1 MSLSDIFAPIR
12 KELESFDRELKIQ
25 LETDSPL
32 IYELTKHLFASP
44 GKKLRPTLLF
54 LSSKVLGND
63 GEEAIFPALALELI
77 HTATLLHDDVIDEAE
92 TRRGRETVNH
102 RWTNLVSVLMGD
114 YLFAKAFK
122 ILVKTGVP
130 ELLDI
135 VSRATE
141 RVSIGELEQVAELG
155 NAEIEESR
163 YLEVISKKT
172 ASLFACAGECGQVLA
187 GDNSHKGAVFRDF
200 GENFGVAFQI
210 TDDLL
215 DLTGDA
221 QTTGKDVGN
230 DLKSGWITLPVIHAL
245 RQSPEKEGLAIVELI
260 NNDFRDGDL
269 PLIINFINAYGGLEY
284 ARKRAEFFRDE
295 ALSSI
300 ANLEPSE
307 HKRSLEE
314 LANFVVDRK
323 K

>member
-1 MSLSDIFAPIR
+1 MSDIFAPIQ

-32 IYELTKHLFASP
+32 IYQVTRHLFASP

-63 GEEAIFPALALELI
+63 GKEAVFPALALELI

-102 RWTNLVSVLMGD
+102 HWNNLVSVLMGD

-130 ELLDI
+130 GLQEV

-141 RVSIGELEQVAELG
+141 RVSVGGLEQVAELG
-155 NAEIEESR
+155 NTGLEERR

-172 ASLFACAGECGQVLA
+172 ASLFACAGESGAVLA
-187 GDNSHKGAVFRDF
+187 GGDPHKRAAFRDF
-200 GENFGVAFQI
+200 GENFGIAFQV

-215 DLTGDA
+215 DLTGDS
-221 QTTGKDVGN
+221 QMTGKGVGN

-245 RQSPEKEGLAIVELI
+245 RESPEKEGRAIAELI
-260 NNDFRDGDL
+260 NNEFKDGDL
-269 PLIINFINAYGGLEY
+269 PLIIDFVRNYGGLEY
-284 ARKRAEFFRDE
+284 ARRRAEFFRDE

>member
-1 MSLSDIFAPIR
+1 MSLNKIFVPIR
-12 KELESFDRELKIQ
+12 EELESFDRELKIQ

-32 IYELTKHLFASP
+32 IYQLTKHLFTSP

-54 LSSKVLGND
+54 LSSRVLGND
-63 GEEAIFPALALELI
+63 GEEAVFPALALELI
-77 HTATLLHDDVIDEAE
+77 HTATLLHDDVIDESE
-92 TRRGRETVNH
+92 SRRGRETVNH
-102 RWTNLVSVLMGD
+102 RWNNLAAVLLGD

-122 ILVKTGVP
+122 ILVKAGVP
-130 ELLDI
+130 ELLEI
-135 VSRATE
+135 VSKATE

-155 NAEIEESR
+155 NTEIEESR

-172 ASLFACAGECGQVLA
+172 ASLFACAGECGQILA
-187 GDNSHKGAVFRDF
+187 GDNSHNGAIFRDF
-200 GENFGVAFQI
+200 GENFGIAFQI

-221 QTTGKDVGN
+221 KTTGKEVGK
-230 DLKSGWITLPVIHAL
+230 DLRSGWITLPVIHAL
-245 RQSPEKEGLAIVELI
+245 RQSPEKEGLGIVELI
-260 NNDFRDGDL
+260 NNDFKDRDL
-269 PLIINFINAYGGLEY
+269 SLILNFINRYGGLEY

-300 ANLEPSE
+300 ANLKPSE

-314 LANFVVDRK
+314 LANFVVGRK

>member
-1 MSLSDIFAPIR
+1 MSAIFVPIQ

-32 IYELTKHLFASP
+32 IYQVTRHLFASP

-63 GEEAIFPALALELI
+63 GKEAVFPALALELI

-102 RWTNLVSVLMGD
+102 HWNNLVSVLMGD

-130 ELLDI
+130 GLQEV

-141 RVSIGELEQVAELG
+141 RVSVGELEQVAELG
-155 NAEIEESR
+155 NTGIEESR

-172 ASLFACAGECGQVLA
+172 ASLFACAGESGAVLA
-187 GDNSHKGAVFRDF
+187 GGDPHKRAAFRDF
-200 GENFGVAFQI
+200 GENFGIAFQV

-215 DLTGDA
+215 DLTGDS
-221 QTTGKDVGN
+221 QMTGKGVGN

-245 RQSPEKEGLAIVELI
+245 RESPEKEGRAIAELI
-260 NNDFRDGDL
+260 NNEFKDGDL
-269 PLIINFINAYGGLEY
+269 PLIIDFINAHGGLEY

>member
-1 MSLSDIFAPIR
+1 MSDIFAPIQ

-32 IYELTKHLFASP
+32 IYQVTRHLFASP

-54 LSSKVLGND
+54 LSSKLLGND
-63 GEEAIFPALALELI
+63 GKEAVFPALALELI

-102 RWTNLVSVLMGD
+102 HWNNLAAVLMGD

-130 ELLDI
+130 ELQEV

-141 RVSIGELEQVAELG
+141 RVSVGELEQVAELG
-155 NAEIEESR
+155 NTEIEESR

-187 GDNSHKGAVFRDF
+187 GDNSHKGAIFRDF
-200 GENFGVAFQI
+200 GENFGIAFQV

-215 DLTGDA
+215 DLTGDS
-221 QTTGKDVGN
+221 QMTGKGVGN

-245 RQSPEKEGLAIVELI
+245 RESPEKEGRAIAELI
-260 NNDFRDGDL
+260 NNEFKDGDL
-269 PLIINFINAYGGLEY
+269 PLIIDFVSSYGGLEY

-300 ANLEPSE
+300 ANLEPSQ